1 MLVWSLPVVDATTKS
16 GSMEFSTPSS
26 TPADFFPLLV
36 SFSSK
41 TSYVNIKVTEV
52 LLVEDESPVKY
63 SVETVFFTD
72 NYEVV

>member
-1 MLVWSLPVVDATTKS
+1 MIYVDINH
-16 GSMEFSTPSS
+16 
-26 TPADFFPLLV
+26 
-36 SFSSK
+36 
-41 TSYVNIKVTEV
+41 YVNFTFQVSEV

>member
-1 MLVWSLPVVDATTKS
+1 MIYVDIYH
-16 GSMEFSTPSS
+16 
-26 TPADFFPLLV
+26 
-36 SFSSK
+36 
-41 TSYVNIKVTEV
+41 YVNFTFQVSEV

>member
-1 MLVWSLPVVDATTKS
+1 MPKLRYRIHID
-16 GSMEFSTPSS
+16 FSECC
-26 TPADFFPLLV
+26 V
-36 SFSSK
+36 N
-41 TSYVNIKVTEV
+41 YVTYKNVIFIFQISEV

>member
-1 MLVWSLPVVDATTKS
+1 MLHIKIMSLI
-16 GSMEFSTPSS
+16 FQ
-26 TPADFFPLLV
+26 V
-36 SFSSK
+36 S
-41 TSYVNIKVTEV
+41 EV